1 MKKLFRLLCAFA
13 AIASFAVA
21 CDEPVPEDTTVTLTA
36 SFAPLTRTTIDDELT
51 PAWEKGDLLYAS
63 DGAVLVSAAVADAD
77 NGKKVA
83 SFDFEGLA
91 TNYGAEGVSYYAL
104 YGGSVT
110 RTDATHYSFGLTND
124 GSWKAAHAAVGK
136 AANGNVTLKS
146 ITSAVSFKTSGR
158 EITSVTLSG
167 LAETDKFPTKV
178 TADVTSTPL
187 VTVESAA
194 TLTAA
199 VNKKAGVYYFG
210 FFPVENIS
218 GLKVTVNYEGGD
230 VKEILFRETY
240 SFTAGKIVE
249 LGNIDEKEDN
259 SKVVLTAGFGPKDGG
274 VEATYSDNDR
284 LIWAKGD
291 LLYASDGTT
300 LASAAVTDADNGQS
314 TATFT
319 YPTLDYEA
327 TDYYGIYAGAGT
339 VEQGDATHFTIAM
352 ASDGTWGNAHVA
364 LGKAV
369 DNDIRLTPL
378 STGVAFETAGEN
390 ITTVTLTGLGEADKF
405 PTKVTVGVSDT
416 APVTEASAETLTVA
430 VNKKAG
436 LYYFGF
442 FPVENLGGLK
452 VTVNYEGGNV
462 KEILLKEA
470 CDFAAGDI
478 LELGNI
484 DEKPDN
490 SKVILTAGFGANG
503 AIGAEGTF
511 YTESGTLAWA
521 KGDLL
526 YASDGTTL
534 ASAAVED
541 ADNGKSTATFTY
553 TGLDYDA
560 TDYYGIYAGAGTVEQ
575 KDATHFTIAV
585 APDGTWGN
593 AQVAFGKA
601 AENDIRLST
610 LSTGVAFTIAGTDI
624 ASVTLSGLIEDD
636 EFPTKATLNTADK
649 TFVNED
655 AVTSLTANVG
665 GKAGTY
671 YLGFFP
677 VEGISG
683 LKLTANY
690 GAGEPKSVIFKEAFN
705 FKTGDV
711 LDLGKLDPLFGKTFC
726 TVEKKDFEAVSG
738 TIEGG
743 FKYTS
748 YKGFSSTAPYLASG
762 GIIRLYQAANGSTTG
777 GYIVIE
783 SNGDMMTEVHLDITN
798 NTTYLYSVGDDPV
811 TEAAANVTAANGITI
826 SDIET
831 DRVVVYC
838 GGTDSNTRL
847 NIKAIRIKYLL
858 DDRTVQTLSFPEAS
872 YTALMGTPF
881 EAPVLSGAQT
891 AVTYRSSNTAVATVD
906 ASTGAVTLMGAGTT
920 TISVKAAADD
930 TYKQARASY
939 DLTVANP
946 VEGIAGIKQA
956 INNTTSTPF
965 VATLTGAIVTK
976 VQAEYPYACYIEQ
989 GNDAILL
996 YNAFGNKATDLKEGD
1011 RIDGLVSGAGIF
1023 YNSAY
1028 LEVTAFDYSKATIT
1042 PGQEIPTVYTTV
1054 ANLKNAFSRYEYR
1067 RVKVEDAI
1075 VTDALT
1081 TTDQDGAIAVGQDTV
1096 ILRAQV
1102 KNTIAV
1108 EKDATVDVTGWAT
1121 YYYNSSTKTKTN
1133 QLGIWAQSDIIVK
1146 GGEGRIEMDAKKNLA
1161 VGDTWTIGATCNS
1174 GATITY
1180 TSDKTD
1186 VAEVDPATGVVT
1198 AKAVGSA
1205 TITATAPAANNFTA
1219 AEATCIV
1226 TVSEPGN
1233 VVTLQYTLDGTIT
1246 GGSSNYAEASVI
1258 TQNEIQW
1265 KVVGNTTMSPWRIGG
1280 KNLTNADREVYSQTA
1295 ISSNISKIEIEHGTQ
1310 NLSAIN
1316 SMTVTVHSTAEEA
1329 AKGSNA
1335 IATFT
1340 PTFVAEGTVTIEKA
1354 DETSWANCFYRIV
1367 YNVNAPSSNKFLQLK
1382 SVKFYGL

>member
-1 MKKLFRLLCAFA
+1 MKKLFRLFCAFA

-51 PAWEKGDLLYAS
+51 PAWEKGDLLYAT

-77 NGKKVA
+77 NGKKMA

-104 YGGSVT
+104 YGGSVS
-110 RTDATHYSFGLTND
+110 RTDATHFSFGLTND

-136 AANGNVTLKS
+136 AANGSVTLKS

-158 EITSVTLSG
+158 NITSVTLSG

-240 SFTAGKIVE
+240 SFAAGKIVE

-259 SKVVLTAGFGPKDGG
+259 SKVVLTAGFGPATGG
-274 VEATYSDNDR
+274 VEATYFDEVR
-284 LIWAKGD
+284 GLLWAKGD

-300 LASAAVTDADNGQS
+300 LASAAVTDADNGQG

-319 YPTLDYEA
+319 YPTLDYDA

-339 VEQGDATHFTIAM
+339 VEQKDATHFTIAM
-352 ASDGTWGNAHVA
+352 ASDGTMGNAHVS

-369 DNDIRLTPL
+369 DNDIRLTTI
-378 STGVAFETAGEN
+378 SSAVTFKTAGEN
-390 ITTVTLTGLGEADKF
+390 ITTVTLSGLAETDKF
-405 PTKVTVGVSDT
+405 PTKVTVGVGDT
-416 APVTEASAETLTVA
+416 APVTEESAETLTVA

-436 LYYFGF
+436 LYFFGF
-442 FPVENLGGLK
+442 FPVENISGIK
-452 VTVNYEGGNV
+452 VTVNYEGGDV
-462 KEILLKEA
+462 KEILLK
-470 CDFAAGDI
+470 DVHSFAAGSI

-484 DEKPDN
+484 DEQPDN
-490 SKVILTAGFGANG
+490 SKVVLTAGFGANG

-511 YTESGTLAWA
+511 YTEDLTLAWA
-521 KGDLL
+521 TGDLL

-575 KDATHFTIAV
+575 KDATHFTIAM

-655 AVTSLTANVG
+655 AVTSMTANVG

-726 TVEKKDFEAVSG
+726 TVEQKDFTAVSG

-748 YKGFSSTAPYLASG
+748 YKGYSSTNPAIYNNA
-762 GIIRLYQAANGSTTG
+762 IRLYQAPSGNDTG

-783 SNGDMMTEVHLDITN
+783 SNGDMMTEVHLDIAN
-798 NTTYLYSVGDDPV
+798 STTYLYSVGDAEI
-811 TEAAANVTAANGITI
+811 TEAAANVTAAAGITI

-838 GGTDSNTRL
+838 ADKSSDKRL
-847 NIKAIRIKYLL
+847 NIKAIRIKYLE
-858 DDRTVQTLSFPEAS
+858 DGRTVQTLSFPEAS

-881 EAPVLSGAQT
+881 EAPVLSGAHT
-891 AVTYRSSNTAVATVD
+891 ALTYTSSNTAVATVD

-930 TYKQARASY
+930 TYKPGRASY
-939 DLTVANP
+939 DLTVADP
-946 VEGIAGIKQA
+946 VQGVAGIKRA
-956 INNTTSTPF
+956 IDNSTSTPF
-965 VATLTGAIVTK
+965 AATLSGAVVTL
-976 VQAEYPYACYIEQ
+976 VQDAYPYTVYIQQ
-989 GNDAILL
+989 GNDAMYL
-996 YNAFGNKATDLKEGD
+996 YNAFGNAASKLKVGD
-1011 RIDGLVSGAGIF
+1011 RIDGLVTGAGIRF
-1023 YNSAY
+1023 NPAT
-1028 LEVTAFDYSKATIT
+1028 LEVTAFDYSNATVT
-1042 PGQEIPTVYTTV
+1042 PDQEVPTVFTTV
-1054 ANLKNAFSRYEYR
+1054 KALKEAFARYEYC
-1067 RVKVEDAI
+1067 RVKVEDVL
-1075 VTDALT
+1075 VTDELT
-1081 TTDQDGAIAVGQDTV
+1081 TSDQDGAIAQGEDTV

-1102 KNTIAV
+1102 KNAIAIEKGTTIDLVA
-1108 EKDATVDVTGWAT
+1108 WPT
-1121 YYYNSSTKTKTN
+1121 YYYNKNTSTTTN
-1133 QLGIWAQSDIIVK
+1133 QLGVWAQSDITAK
-1146 GGEGRIEMDAKKNLA
+1146 GGEGRIEMQSTKVMT
-1161 VGDTWTIGATCNS
+1161 VGEHWTIGATCNS
-1174 GATITY
+1174 GATVSY
-1180 TSDKTD
+1180 ASDD
-1186 VAEVDPATGVVT
+1186 SGVASVDPATGEVT
-1198 AKAVGSA
+1198 AIAAGKA
-1205 TITATAPAANNFTA
+1205 TITASAPAANNFTA
-1219 AEATCIV
+1219 AEATC
-1226 TVSEPGN
+1226 
-1233 VVTLQYTLDGTIT
+1233 
-1246 GGSSNYAEASVI
+1246 VI
-1258 TQNEIQW
+1258 TVNAAGQVSYFKKVTSNEGLKAGTYLI
-1265 KVVGNTTMSPWRIGG
+1265 
-1280 KNLTNADREVYSQTA
+1280 VYEKGPYAFDGSLAKLDAVNDYVSVT
-1295 ISSNISKIEIEHGTQ
+1295 INDSKIEATDAMRQ
-1310 NLSAIN
+1310 ASF
-1316 SMTVTVHSTAEEA
+1316 
-1329 AKGSNA
+1329 
-1335 IATFT
+1335 TFT
-1340 PTFVAEGTVTIEKA
+1340 VSDGVWAIQSKSGYYIGQTSDANGLQSSTSTQYKNTVSIDGSGNADIISSSAHLRFNSASNQLRFRYYKA
-1354 DETSWANCFYRIV
+1354 ASYSAQQVIALYLLDE
-1367 YNVNAPSSNKFLQLK
+1367 
-1382 SVKFYGL
+1382 